1 MPSILPLTS
10 ARHHHPSPLFFSV
23 IPQHPPESSKR
34 KRKHNPTKKQHSRGT
49 SRPRVAA
56 LTLGACWKPGVM
68 SSALW
73 PLDADAA
80 AASQAR
86 MQPVQP
92 PLRLPARFSYPV
104 MVMVME

>member
-1 MPSILPLTS
+1 MP
-10 ARHHHPSPLFFSV
+10 FFSSLLPA
-23 IPQHPPESSKR
+23 IIIHHRSSSPSSHSIHQSSKR
-34 KRKHNPTKKQHSRGT
+34 KHKHNPTKIQHSRGT

-56 LTLGACWKPGVM
+56 LTLGAWKPGVM